1 MSSRI
6 KFSKTNFHT
15 LVACFCTL
23 KKKKK
28 LKTKRFKKRKEKKNK
43 PFSFIYIK
51 LQITKKRY
59 KILKYKAIAVS
70 KTAQIERASKFLGV
84 LTNNRDPAILKEVEG
99 RGNTNAETSNYKN
112 LEE

>member
-1 MSSRI
+1 M
-6 KFSKTNFHT
+6 FLHF
-15 LVACFCTL
+15 

-70 KTAQIERASKFLGV
+70 KTEAHHSCHI
-84 LTNNRDPAILKEVEG
+84 
-99 RGNTNAETSNYKN
+99 YKN
-112 LEE
+112 KINNYLTKYNVMNLICVCEPTTK